1 MTNKNIK
8 TYTIDKNNGSDF
20 TLIIDNLFLEMI
32 QEAKSFIQKKYPEEF
47 EFLNN
52 NENYLDEMEG
62 LFFTENTW
70 EAIKVRFSD
79 EFIEELESDLS
90 DFITNPTIIING
102 YKTDLMEVLILN
114 NTMLLSVFDK
124 WSFASGSWIGDF
136 FYDSGYEEN
145 ENKELVQAMES
156 LWQSLWQD

>member
-1 MTNKNIK
+1 MTNKKTN

-20 TLIIDNLFLEMI
+20 TLIIRKLFLEMI
-32 QEAKSFIQKKYPEEF
+32 QEGKSYIQNKYPEEF

-62 LFFTENTW
+62 LFFTEKTW
-70 EAIKVRFSD
+70 DAIKVRFTD
-79 EFIEELESDLS
+79 EFIEEMESELS
-90 DFITNPTIIING
+90 EIVTNPTIIING
-102 YKTDLMEVLILN
+102 YKTNLLEVLIIADVALV
-114 NTMLLSVFDK
+114 SVFSK
-124 WSFASGSWIGDF
+124 WSFANGSWIGDF

-145 ENKELVQAMES
+145 ENKELVKAMES